1 MCAILLVGDVQ
12 IFQINFN
19 KSVKSKS
26 GLVRSIK
33 LVDMIK
39 RMVNLYDMDALSS
52 GKLTVT
58 FL

>member
-19 KSVKSKS
+19 KSIKSKS

-52 GKLTVT
+52 GKLKVT

>member
-12 IFQINFN
+12 IFQIKFN

-52 GKLTVT
+52 GKLKVT